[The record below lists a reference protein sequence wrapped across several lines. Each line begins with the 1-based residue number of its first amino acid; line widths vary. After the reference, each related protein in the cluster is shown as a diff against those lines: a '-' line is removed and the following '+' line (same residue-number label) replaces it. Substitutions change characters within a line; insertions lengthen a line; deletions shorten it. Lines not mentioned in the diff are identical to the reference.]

1 MIGAEILIIVILL
14 ITVTIYKK
22 NWVPVYPYFYSRKK
36 LLKIGHR
43 GVPSL
48 AHENT
53 LDSFQKAIDTGMDG
67 VELDVQFS
75 ADKKLVVYH
84 NWAIKDNSGEKILIQ
99 NLPYSDIQKISLN
112 GNEQNEIPLFTDI
125 LDILNKKI
133 IINIEIKS
141 AHILNTKIE
150 KNVLDLIKTYGFEN
164 NCILSSF
171 NPFIIRRVK
180 KINPKILTAFLWSK
194 NSPQFIIN
202 TPLWVWIC
210 RPDGFHADIDYLDKN
225 LINWIRKKN
234 MSIMTFTITKQKQL
248 IKAQLLGV
256 DGVFL
261 DDPHLN

>member
-53 LDSFQKAIDTGMDG
+53 LNSFQKAIDTGMDG

-99 NLPYSDIQKISLN
+99 NLPYSDIKKISLN
-112 GNEQNEIPLFTDI
+112 GNEQNEIPLFTDV
-125 LDILNKKI
+125 LDILNKNI

-141 AHILNTKIE
+141 AHLLNTNIE
-150 KNVLDLIKTYGFEN
+150 KNVLKLIYAYEFEN

-171 NPFIIRRVK
+171 NPFTLRRVK
-180 KINPKILTAFLWSK
+180 KINPQILTAFLWSK
-194 NSPQFIIN
+194 TDPQFILN
-202 TPLWVWIC
+202 SPLWVWLC
-210 RPDGFHADIDYLDKN
+210 RPDAFHADIEHLDEN
-225 LINWIRKKN
+225 LMNWIHRKK
-234 MSIMTFTITKQKQL
+234 MSVLTFTVKTSSEL
-248 IKAQLLGV
+248 SKAKHLGV
-256 DGVFL
+256 DGIIM
-261 DDPHLN
+261 DDPYLN

>member
-1 MIGAEILIIVILL
+1 MFGVEILLLTILI

-22 NWVPVYPYFYSRKK
+22 NWAPLYPSLYSTGK
-36 LLKIGHR
+36 LVKVGHR

-48 AHENT
+48 THENT
-53 LDSFQKAIDTGMDG
+53 LDSFRKAIDTGMDG
-67 VELDVQFS
+67 IELDVQFS

-84 NWAIKDNSGEKILIQ
+84 NWSIETQSGKSELIK
-99 NLPYSDIQKISLN
+99 NLTYSEIHKISLN
-112 GNEQNEIPLFTDI
+112 GNEQNEIPLFTDV

-150 KNVLDLIKTYGFEN
+150 KNVLDLIKAYGFEN

-256 DGVFL
+256 DGVFM

>member
-1 MIGAEILIIVILL
+1 MIGVEILIIIILI
-14 ITVTIYKK
+14 ITVTINNK
-22 NWVPVYPYFYSRKK
+22 NWVPVNPSFYSTGK
-36 LLKIGHR
+36 LVKIGHR
-43 GVPSL
+43 GVPSI
-48 AHENT
+48 APENT
-53 LDSFQKAIDTGMDG
+53 LDSFQKAIETGMDG

-84 NWAIKDNSGEKILIQ
+84 NWAIKNKSGEKILIQ

-112 GNEQNEIPLFTDI
+112 GNEQNEIPLFTDV

-150 KNVLDLIKTYGFEN
+150 KNVLDLIKAYGFEN

-180 KINPKILTAFLWSK
+180 KINPKILTALLWSK
-194 NSPQFIIN
+194 NSAQFIIN

-256 DGVFL
+256 DGVFM

>member
-14 ITVTIYKK
+14 ITITIYKR
-22 NWVPVYPYFYSRKK
+22 NWVPIYPSFYSREK
-36 LLKIGHR
+36 LVRIGHR

-53 LDSFQKAIDTGMDG
+53 LNSFKKAIDTGMDG

-84 NWAIKDNSGEKILIQ
+84 NCAIKDNSGEKILIQ
-99 NLPYSDIQKISLN
+99 NLPYSNIQKISLN
-112 GNEQNEIPLFTDI
+112 GNEQNEIPLLTDV
-125 LDILNKKI
+125 LDILNEKI

-150 KNVLDLIKTYGFEN
+150 KNVLDLIKAYGIEH

-256 DGVFL
+256 DGVFM

>member
-53 LDSFQKAIDTGMDG
+53 LNSFQKAIDTGMDG

-112 GNEQNEIPLFTDI
+112 GNEQNEIPLFTDV

-141 AHILNTKIE
+141 AHIINTNIE
-150 KNVLDLIKTYGFEN
+150 KNVLELIKTYGFEN
-164 NCILSSF
+164 NCVISSF

-180 KINPKILTAFLWSK
+180 KNNPKILTAFLWS
-194 NSPQFIIN
+194 NNNPQFIIN

-210 RPDGFHADIDYLDKN
+210 RPDGFHADIDYLDEQ
-225 LINWIRKKN
+225 LINWVSRKN
-234 MSIMTFTITKQKQL
+234 MFVLTFTVMTKKQL

-256 DGVFL
+256 DGVFM

>member
-53 LDSFQKAIDTGMDG
+53 LDSFQKAIDAGMDG

-84 NWAIKDNSGEKILIQ
+84 NWDIKDNSGEKILIQ

-112 GNEQNEIPLFTDI
+112 GNEQNEIPLFTDV

-150 KNVLDLIKTYGFEN
+150 KNVLDLIKAYGFEN

-180 KINPKILTAFLWSK
+180 KINPKI
-194 NSPQFIIN
+194 
-202 TPLWVWIC
+202 
-210 RPDGFHADIDYLDKN
+210 
-225 LINWIRKKN
+225 
-234 MSIMTFTITKQKQL
+234 
-248 IKAQLLGV
+248 
-256 DGVFL
+256 
-261 DDPHLN
+261 